1 MIDHG
6 RLLVGRA
13 GGVGLL
19 VGHGVRIPEPAVSNL
34 EYPDVRSRRMPHV
47 ASVEK
52 KIQKD
57 GKTVSYVVRYRDP
70 SGDSRSKSFTRR
82 KYADAFKTDIESKL
96 QVGDWIAPERQK
108 VTLRELVEQDAARA
122 SAKNTRVIK
131 LATASNL
138 GRLGKMPIG
147 KIESTHIEQWL
158 DELRDG
164 RPWADDKPLATSS
177 IGIYLRNVKTALNSA
192 VKARPPLLAKSPAEH
207 IRPPKVSGHAEVT
220 ADEIPT
226 VETIEAIITAAAH
239 TINRKGDVVPSTSPL
254 STMILTQASTG
265 LRPGELCGLRRSNID
280 LGAAELHVRHQAG
293 RKGNPWTWEPLK
305 TPASRRTVPIPE
317 RALTALRAHLK
328 ANPDLP
334 DDAPLFITRRGSQ
347 FTSTTYGELF
357 TNARDTAVPDAEW
370 TPHDCRHFYA
380 SLLIGNGVDLVT
392 VQKNLGHGSANETMR
407 TYLHLWPDTSDQT
420 RRAVNAVL

>member
-1 MIDHG
+1 M
-6 RLLVGRA
+6 
-13 GGVGLL
+13 
-19 VGHGVRIPEPAVSNL
+19 
-34 EYPDVRSRRMPHV
+34 
-47 ASVEK
+47 AS
-52 KIQKD
+52 IQRKTHKD

-70 SGDSRSKSFTRR
+70 SGDERSKSFTRR
-82 KYADAFKTDIESKL
+82 KHADAFKTDIEGKL

-108 VTLRELVEQDAARA
+108 VTLHELVEQDAARA
-122 SAKNTRVIK
+122 ATANTKSIK
-131 LATASNL
+131 LATAANL
-138 GRLGKMPIG
+138 GKLGKMPIG
-147 KIESTHIEQWL
+147 RIESTHIEEWL

-164 RPWADDKPLATSS
+164 RPWADDKPLAGSS
-177 IGIYLRNVKTALNSA
+177 IGIYLRNVKTALNGA

-207 IRPPKVSGHAEVT
+207 IRPPKVTDHAEVT

-226 VETIEAIITAAAH
+226 AETIEAIIAAAGQ
-239 TINRKGDVVPSTSPL
+239 TTNRKGEVVPSTSPL
-254 STMILTQASTG
+254 ATMILTQVSTG

-280 LGAAELHVRHQAG
+280 VDAAELHVRHQAG
-293 RKGNPWTWEPLK
+293 RKGNPWAWEPLK
-305 TPASRRTVPIPE
+305 TPASRRTVPIPD
-317 RALTALRAHLK
+317 RALAALRAHLK
-328 ANPDLP
+328 ADPDLAA
-334 DDAPLFITRRGSQ
+334 DAPLFITRRGSQ

-357 TNARDTAVPDAEW
+357 VSARDAAVPGAEW